1 MSATATTIAGQLA
14 AALATER
21 DPWHR
26 TLSLISAVEL
36 LAEAFDSYEQ
46 GDEHNAL
53 INFASELRGQL
64 FDNACAV
71 LDRNEDEAEA
81 DKYGGFADVLR
92 LLDES
97 ERKRHEMLVRTRCK
111 PASQYQP
118 IESPVL
124 ERVA

>member
-1 MSATATTIAGQLA
+1 MSAASITTAGQLT

-36 LAEAFDSYEQ
+36 MAEAFH
-46 GDEHNAL
+46 GHDEHCAL

-64 FDNACAV
+64 FQNAQAV

-81 DKYGGFADVLR
+81 DRYGGFVDTLH
-92 LLDES
+92 LWDES
-97 ERKRHEMLVRTRCK
+97 ERKRHENLVRMRCIK
-111 PASQYQP
+111 PSQYQP
-118 IESPVL
+118 IESKVL
-124 ERVA
+124 A